1 MKKMVLVG
9 LSVLSLAACHQNP
22 QPPQLRA
29 KTVTVANNVCV
40 LVQPEGDE
48 KVAIVKISEVG
59 DPQNALEKYDINDIA
74 VIPDT
79 CMPTYGYKF
88 EKGHSYNFT
97 VYLDSDEK
105 REKAIIPSSRIFSVG
120 FAVRDNNGNTEIF
133 SDN

>member
-1 MKKMVLVG
+1 MKKMVLVS
-9 LSVLSLAACHQNP
+9 LLVLSLAACHQNP

-29 KTVTVANNVCV
+29 KAVANADNVCV

-48 KVAIVKISEVG
+48 KVAIVKIAEVG

-74 VIPDT
+74 VTPDS

-88 EKGHSYNFT
+88 EKGRSYNFT
-97 VYLDSDEK
+97 VYLDSEEK

-120 FAVRDNNGNTEIF
+120 FAVRDHNGNTEIF

>member
-1 MKKMVLVG
+1 MKKMVLVS
-9 LSVLSLAACHQNP
+9 LLVLSLAACHQNP

-29 KTVTVANNVCV
+29 KAVTAANNVCV

-59 DPQNALEKYDINDIA
+59 NLQNALEKYDINDIA
-74 VIPDT
+74 ATSDS

>member
-48 KVAIVKISEVG
+48 KVEIVKIAEVG
-59 DPQNALEKYDINDIA
+59 NPQNALEKYDINDTA
-74 VIPDT
+74 ASSDT